1 VLYERGACTRRQG
14 SDEML
19 LNGDANVDDDADE
32 LTFIGRLQELDR
44 KVVRSHVQTDS
55 KQQP

>member
-1 VLYERGACTRRQG
+1 
-14 SDEML
+14 ML